1 MTPKLSDEEVQE
13 RKLRIIRAA
22 LSCFARKGYHNT
34 TMDDIVAES
43 GLSKGGVYW
52 HFKSKKELFAA
63 TITHAFGGSPD
74 ELQASL
80 LESTTSVTEQMYA
93 LLDYFTQMMISGPL
107 LDTVPI
113 ILEAWSQNVRDPE
126 MQELSMQA
134 FEQYR
139 RPLAQLI
146 EAGIA
151 AGELKPVNALALS
164 SILIGVYDGLS
175 VQALAD
181 PEAIDWDAVRET
193 LAETL
198 IAGLATSQG

>member
-13 RKLRIIRAA
+13 RKSRIIKAA
-22 LSCFARKGYHNT
+22 LTCFAHKGYHQT

-52 HFKSKKELFAA
+52 HFKSKRDLFTAA
-63 TITHAFGGSPD
+63 ITYAFGGSPD
-74 ELQASL
+74 DLAASL
-80 LESTTSVTEQMYA
+80 LESTATATEKLHA
-93 LLDYFTQMMISGPL
+93 LLDIFTQMMVSEPL
-107 LDTVPI
+107 LETVPI

-126 MQELSMQA
+126 VQELSRQV

-151 AGELKPVNALALS
+151 TGELKPVDAMTLA

-181 PEAIDWDAVRET
+181 PEAVDWEAVRET
-193 LAETL
+193 LAKTL
-198 IAGLATSQG
+198 LAGLATPK